1 METLEQAIARIVNE
15 KLNDGTVE
23 RIVSE
28 KLEKAVSDAMDDVFS
43 YRGKG
48 REELKNRIEGIMVP
62 AIEKHDFNKY
72 LVKMDT
78 VLTEIINNTNLADN
92 ERILE
97 NFRGLMKEPDYKEIK
112 LSDIFKEYCKH
123 VAENVDT
130 DELEV
135 DTDDTPSYQYVSA
148 VMDVE
153 DTGGRYSSYKE
164 CTVTLECEEDGEL
177 KIQFRLIKWKEDK
190 AWNIRDVAEHV
201 DINSLR
207 HMSKFEVFLC
217 TLKRAYVDVI
227 IDTNSAQEEV
237 QPEAEPEPEW
247 R

>member
-15 KLNDGTVE
+15 KLNDGTIE

-28 KLEKAVSDAMDDVFS
+28 KLEEAISGAMNDVFGWN
-43 YRGKG
+43 GKG
-48 REELKNRIEGIMVP
+48 KEELRKRIQDIVVP

-78 VLTEIINNTNLADN
+78 VLTDIINNTNLTDN

-97 NFRGLMKEPDYKEIK
+97 NFRELMKEPDYKEIK
-112 LSDIFKEYCKH
+112 LSDIFEEYCKH

-130 DELEV
+130 DNLEI
-135 DTDDTPSYQYVSA
+135 DTDDTPSYQYVD
-148 VMDVE
+148 VIMNVE
-153 DTGGRYSSYKE
+153 DTGGRYGSYKE
-164 CTVTLECEEDGEL
+164 RTVTLECEEDGEL

-227 IDTNSAQEEV
+227 IDTNNAQEEV
-237 QPEAEPEPEW
+237 QPEAEPEAEW

>member
-48 REELKNRIEGIMVP
+48 REELKSRIEGIMVP
-62 AIEKHDFNKY
+62 AIEKHDFNRY
-72 LVKMDT
+72 LVKIDT

-97 NFRGLMKEPDYKEIK
+97 NFKELMKEPDYKEIR
-112 LSDIFKEYCKH
+112 LSEIFEEYCKH

-130 DELEV
+130 DNLEI
-135 DTDDTPSYQYVSA
+135 DTDDTPSYQYVD
-148 VMDVE
+148 VIMNVE
-153 DTGGRYSSYKE
+153 DTGGRYGSYKE
-164 CTVTLECEEDGEL
+164 RTVTLECEEDGEL

-227 IDTNSAQEEV
+227 IDTNNAQEEV
-237 QPEAEPEPEW
+237 QPEAEPEAEW

>member
-1 METLEQAIARIVNE
+1 METLEQAIARIINE

-28 KLEKAVSDAMDDVFS
+28 KLEEAISSAMNDVFGWN
-43 YRGKG
+43 GKG
-48 REELKNRIEGIMVP
+48 KEELRKRIQDIMVP

-78 VLTEIINNTNLADN
+78 VLTDIINNTNLADN

-112 LSDIFKEYCKH
+112 LSDIFEEYCKH

-130 DELEV
+130 DNLEV

-164 CTVTLECEEDGEL
+164 CTVTLECEEDSEL

-207 HMSKFEVFLC
+207 RMSKFEVFLC

-227 IDTNSAQEEV
+227 IDTNNAQEEV
-237 QPEAEPEPEW
+237 QPEAEPEAEW